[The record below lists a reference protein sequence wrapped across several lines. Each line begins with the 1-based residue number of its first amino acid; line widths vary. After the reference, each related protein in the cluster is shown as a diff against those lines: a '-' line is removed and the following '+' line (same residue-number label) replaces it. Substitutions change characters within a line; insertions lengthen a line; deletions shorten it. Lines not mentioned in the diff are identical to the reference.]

1 MSEFIVGARGHDFG
15 RRSVEELLS
24 SIGDAGFHCTQLAYT
39 KAVEGVKS
47 YADVTP
53 ELVAATNAAVQKSGV
68 SIAVDGTY
76 VELSYADEDKRR
88 AEVAKALSQVPVAKA
103 LRASCMGS
111 ETTNMAKQPT
121 VSRREAQEALLRS
134 LGEIL
139 PVCEEQGVLFAVECV
154 YYHAMNTPEAVKM
167 VLDTIA
173 SPNLRVICDLA
184 NYVGP
189 ENASVDAQRRLWDKL
204 IVAVCGHG
212 PVLVEHA
219 DVLGGGVIAVHRP
232 VAHQQAVAVAPVE
245 AVGVPVHGQNRAHA
259 AAHGIQVLPLPVG
272 IIFSA
277 GKFGLKRT
285 QIRHVDIRHIIGHG
299 ITPAA
304 KGVLRDLHGE
314 VGAGIT
320 GTGGDHRVREMLR
333 KFFLQA
339 EGLGLLRRT
348 SGDLRDLLMCGG
360 LEVVLYLRKGH
371 GSPSQPLHGGNVQKE
386 IIPEHQQRRSQ
397 HIHQQKQRCG
407 PAAGGSRRR
416 PFTHGH
422 GGPPPFS
429 PASFRGRSPVSGRKS

>member
-24 SIGDAGFHCTQLAYT
+24 SIGGRRVPAAP
-39 KAVEGVKS
+39 S
-47 YADVTP
+47 WPTP
-53 ELVAATNAAVQKSGV
+53 GRGGRQKLCRRDPLSWWPPPMPPSRRAGV

-103 LRASCMGS
+103 LRAGCMGS

-189 ENASVDAQRRLWDKL
+189 ENASVDAQRRLWDKVGSWYGDK
-204 IVAVCGHG
+204 IVAVHFK
-212 PVLVEHA
+212 
-219 DVLGGGVIAVHRP
+219 
-232 VAHQQAVAVAPVE
+232 
-245 AVGVPVHGQNRAHA
+245 GQNFKPD
-259 AAHGIQVLPLPVG
+259 GTLYSTSLED
-272 IIFSA
+272 SC
-277 GKFGLKRT
+277 
-285 QIRHVDIRHIIGHG
+285 VDYR
-299 ITPAA
+299 
-304 KGVLRDLHGE
+304 
-314 VGAGIT
+314 
-320 GTGGDHRVREMLR
+320 GGFEMLR
-333 KFFLQA
+333 ALPQPVLPVLREEAVPARAASDLAFMKSFF
-339 EGLGLLRRT
+339 
-348 SGDLRDLLMCGG
+348 
-360 LEVVLYLRKGH
+360 
-371 GSPSQPLHGGNVQKE
+371 
-386 IIPEHQQRRSQ
+386 
-397 HIHQQKQRCG
+397 
-407 PAAGGSRRR
+407 
-416 PFTHGH
+416 
-422 GGPPPFS
+422 
-429 PASFRGRSPVSGRKS
+429 

>member
-1 MSEFIVGARGHDFG
+1 M
-15 RRSVEELLS
+15 EELLS
-24 SIGDAGFHCTQLAYT
+24 SIGDAGFRCTQLAYT

-103 LRASCMGS
+103 LRAGCMGS

-189 ENASVDAQRRLWDKL
+189 ENASVDAQRRLWDKVGSWYGDRPL
-204 IVAVCGHG
+204 QGSELQARRHPLLHQPRGLLCGLQG
-212 PVLVEHA
+212 RLR
-219 DVLGGGVIAVHRP
+219 D
-232 VAHQQAVAVAPVE
+232 
-245 AVGVPVHGQNRAHA
+245 
-259 AAHGIQVLPLPVG
+259 AAHPAPARP
-272 IIFSA
+272 SRPA
-277 GKFGLKRT
+277 GRGCPGPRRQRYCVHEELFLK
-285 QIRHVDIRHIIGHG
+285 
-299 ITPAA
+299 
-304 KGVLRDLHGE
+304 
-314 VGAGIT
+314 
-320 GTGGDHRVREMLR
+320 
-333 KFFLQA
+333 
-339 EGLGLLRRT
+339 LL
-348 SGDLRDLLMCGG
+348 
-360 LEVVLYLRKGH
+360 K
-371 GSPSQPLHGGNVQKE
+371 
-386 IIPEHQQRRSQ
+386 
-397 HIHQQKQRCG
+397 
-407 PAAGGSRRR
+407 
-416 PFTHGH
+416 
-422 GGPPPFS
+422 
-429 PASFRGRSPVSGRKS
+429 

>member
-24 SIGDAGFHCTQLAYT
+24 SIGDAGFCCTQLAYT

-103 LRASCMGS
+103 LRAGCMGS

-189 ENASVDAQRRLWDKL
+189 ENASVDAQRRLWDKVGSWYSDK
-204 IVAVCGHG
+204 IVAVHFK
-212 PVLVEHA
+212 
-219 DVLGGGVIAVHRP
+219 
-232 VAHQQAVAVAPVE
+232 
-245 AVGVPVHGQNRAHA
+245 GQNFKPD
-259 AAHGIQVLPLPVG
+259 GTLYSTSLED
-272 IIFSA
+272 SC
-277 GKFGLKRT
+277 
-285 QIRHVDIRHIIGHG
+285 VDY
-299 ITPAA
+299 
-304 KGVLRDLHGE
+304 KGGF
-314 VGAGIT
+314 
-320 GTGGDHRVREMLR
+320 EMLR
-333 KFFLQA
+333 ALPISAAALLFF
-339 EGLGLLRRT
+339 RT
-348 SGDLRDLLMCGG
+348 KALPITIEDNVWIGGGTIVLPGITIGRNSVIGAGSVVTKSIPTYSVAVGNPCRVIRELPKEDL
-360 LEVVLYLRKGH
+360 
-371 GSPSQPLHGGNVQKE
+371 
-386 IIPEHQQRRSQ
+386 
-397 HIHQQKQRCG
+397 
-407 PAAGGSRRR
+407 
-416 PFTHGH
+416 
-422 GGPPPFS
+422 
-429 PASFRGRSPVSGRKS
+429 